1 MKEKEAYT
9 ISIGVLAAIDT
20 YLTATGISV
29 PVWVTFIAWASYFIA
44 GASWRGLACNLC
56 GWAIGSCTLVV
67 MELWSGPAAA
77 AILVG
82 LGSAAM
88 VQAPKLTTLEALP
101 AIVCGFASTVGTVA
115 LIGRSAAALTF
126 ENPVLIAVAGLLIG
140 NAFGCFPNSVRKR
153 ACEYLTSG

>member
-9 ISIGVLAAIDT
+9 ISIGVLAAIDI

-29 PVWVTFIAWASYFIA
+29 PVRVTFIAWASYFIA

-67 MELWSGPAAA
+67 MELLSAPAAA
-77 AILVG
+77 ALVIG

-88 VQAPKLTTLEALP
+88 VQASNLTTLEAFP
-101 AIVCGFASTVGTVA
+101 AVVCGFSSTVGTVA
-115 LIGRSAAALTF
+115 LIGRSA
-126 ENPVLIAVAGLLIG
+126 
-140 NAFGCFPNSVRKR
+140 
-153 ACEYLTSG
+153 